1 MSKDVICPDCGLN
14 TGSGRGAKG
23 AMATHIRFAHKCGK
37 FKKDQKFVS
46 KQDHEKGRKRKT
58 PGKTYKTKK

>member
-14 TGSGRGAKG
+14 TGHGRGAKG
-23 AMATHIRFAHKCGK
+23 AMATHIRFAHKGGK
-37 FKKDQKFVS
+37 FKKDAKFVS

-58 PGKTYKTKK
+58 PVKTYKKK